1 MSKQQDINLYKK
13 HIKNLA
19 VGLTAAGAL
28 VACGGEPET
37 EYSTVQGRL
46 ESQES
51 AEGEESGGED
61 ATASNVIAYRV
72 SSRKRDRIS

>member
-1 MSKQQDINLYKK
+1 MSKQPGINLYKK

-46 ESQES
+46 ESQ
-51 AEGEESGGED
+51 
-61 ATASNVIAYRV
+61 
-72 SSRKRDRIS
+72 